1 MADGRIIRKSTR
13 IKGVNMKITLPKD
26 VVKMA
31 PQRSPKKIDAFRFS
45 RQAKRMIVP
54 IEVREIFPGMGV
66 DMYVSKSEN
75 SLYMTFGPKG
85 KTQFLVSS
93 KNGYVGCACL
103 FTWFT
108 NAGVSV
114 LDRELYPI
122 YDIDRKNKIV
132 KLKLVR
138 I

>member
-1 MADGRIIRKSTR
+1 
-13 IKGVNMKITLPKD
+13 MKIILPKD

-31 PQRSPKKIDAFRFS
+31 PKERLKKINAFRFS

-54 IEVREIFPGMGV
+54 IEIREIFPDMGV

-85 KTQFLVSS
+85 KTQFSVSS

-103 FTWFT
+103 FSWFI

-114 LDRELYPI
+114 LDRELYPV